1 MVDTPAVAALRSR
14 ISDILM
20 SDSCQRIDFRWGPY
34 HIDGWAYTAVALS
47 LVGASR
53 SLHLAVG
60 HLPANQ
66 GAAYTAETN
75 TLRLPNANYAA
86 ATLPTGPNANLAFE
100 RLALVHECTHAITDQ
115 MRRHPTI
122 LARSDEVMAFV
133 AESLFNVYEGSP
145 FVPAATDAISTAA
158 HRIARSIRNS
168 PGAIIGPP
176 ADVQA
181 LEAAIT
187 QSPTYSFIRFNPGF
201 KYHNSG
207 LPF

>member
-47 LVGASR
+47 LVGANR
-53 SLHLAVG
+53 SLHLAIG
-60 HLPANQ
+60 HLTATQ
-66 GAAYTAETN
+66 GATYAAETN
-75 TLRLPNANYAA
+75 TLRLPSANYAA
-86 ATLPTGPNANLAFE
+86 ANLPTGRNANLAFE
-100 RLALVHECTHAITDQ
+100 RLAIVHECTHAVTDQ
-115 MRRHPTI
+115 LRRHPTI

-145 FVPAATDAISTAA
+145 FVPPANDPISLAA

-168 PGAIIGPP
+168 PGAVIGP
-176 ADVQA
+176 AVDVQA
-181 LEAAIT
+181 LETAIT
-187 QSPTYSFIRFNPGF
+187 QSPTYSFIRFNPRF

-207 LPF
+207 LPL